1 MSFQRACARTHA
13 AGLAARKRG
22 HAGAQTPAH
31 RFPQRTVCAGFVRGS
46 SPCAWVPA
54 PRHRRRRVL
63 CHVCGVAAQPNIRGA
78 HAWWVAGRC
87 EGGCS
92 RQSGANTHP
101 LGRGRCPP
109 SHRAGMRRPAGRP
122 DSVGKGVFSCMH
134 AHARTPLAWLR
145 ESAGTQARK
154 RRRIDSH
161 NAPSAPALCA
171 GAARVRGYLRR
182 GTDGGG
188 FCATC
193 VGWRH
198 NLTYGVRTRGGLR
211 EDVRVGIPG
220 NQVLTPTRS
229 GVALD
234 PPSSRAGMRRP
245 AGRSDGQMWECE
257 CVIFDAHHQ
266 KCRGRNL
273 KGSMSFN
280 FRCIR
285 FLVDQK
291 PTV

>member
-1 MSFQRACARTHA
+1 MGGDA
-13 AGLAARKRG
+13 
-22 HAGAQTPAH
+22 
-31 RFPQRTVCAGFVRGS
+31 
-46 SPCAWVPA
+46 A
-54 PRHRRRRVL
+54 PRPSLDDVHTRTSIPTSSTIKREQCMMMINVVHEGDGSRVGGGEEEAPVAPACGYAQVRVSTCAPTRR
-63 CHVCGVAAQPNIRGA
+63 G
-78 HAWWVAGRC
+78 
-87 EGGCS
+87 
-92 RQSGANTHP
+92 
-101 LGRGRCPP
+101 
-109 SHRAGMRRPAGRP
+109 
-122 DSVGKGVFSCMH
+122 VGKGTRACVRIHTRTCNKEICLSNVH

-188 FCATC
+188 FCGTC

-266 KCRGRNL
+266 KYL
-273 KGSMSFN
+273 AE
-280 FRCIR
+280 I
-285 FLVDQK
+285 
-291 PTV
+291 